1 MRTLEN
7 TIKILIAI
15 IIAVIIVFSMVTV
28 SLITFTTAE
37 LNTDILQII
46 LVVLLF
52 TMSILI
58 IANCIVEQ
66 L

>member
-1 MRTLEN
+1 
-7 TIKILIAI
+7 
-15 IIAVIIVFSMVTV
+15 MVTV